1 MWGAR
6 PGQAV
11 AVPTFSFPAAFDDPG
26 AHPEAVRL
34 MFELGRVVFAAHLL
48 ERKAANLWM
57 DLSPEPAVLTAKTG
71 FPLWNE
77 LISKLTATV
86 ETELAGETI
95 IGGLRQALDNAR
107 RAQERRNRLIHDLT
121 GLDVDQDPPVV
132 VRLEWD
138 PTVRRRCEIT
148 ETIEAIRA
156 AVDDLTWAAKN
167 LGHQTGKLRGAGLPT
182 TSTDVGR

>member
-1 MWGAR
+1 MR
-6 PGQAV
+6 HGQAV
-11 AVPTFSFPAAFDDPG
+11 TVPTFSFPADLDDPD

-57 DLSPEPAVLTAKTG
+57 DLSPEPAVLTPKTG
-71 FPLWNE
+71 FPPWNE
-77 LISKLTATV
+77 LLTKLTATV
-86 ETELAGETI
+86 ERELARETI
-95 IGGLRQALDNAR
+95 IGGVRQALDKAR
-107 RAQERRNRLIHDLT
+107 RAQERRNRLIHDMT
-121 GLDVDQDPPVV
+121 GFDVDQNPPVV

-138 PTVRRRCEIT
+138 PTVRRRCEVT

-167 LGHQTGKLRGAGLPT
+167 LGYLTGKLRAAGLLHHNVAAN
-182 TSTDVGR
+182 DFD